1 MKVVVLGSGGQ
12 LAFDIFRLKP
22 EGVELTGLTRKEL
35 DVRDKEALIRTIR
48 ELKPDVVINTAAIV
62 RVDDAEIYESR
73 ALETN
78 AIPQKTLGELSASM
92 GFSVVYISTDYVF
105 DGTKREPYTEEDR
118 PNPINMYG
126 FSKHLGE
133 SLLMN
138 YTDRYYIV
146 RTSALF
152 GFKGSRSKGNV
163 VYNLIRK
170 FREGKIINL
179 IDDVY
184 FSPAYTYDVAQQIWK
199 FIMQKWDH
207 GIYHVVNDGFT
218 SPYGLGLEIFAI
230 LGVHPRISRVSLR
243 DMRFRAKRPRFSAMQ
258 SIKKVKL
265 RPWQE
270 AVREFLKEIDI
281 QKSL

>member
-22 EGVELTGLTRKEL
+22 EGVQLVGFTREQL
-35 DVRDKEALIRTIR
+35 DVRDKENLIRT
-48 ELKPDVVINTAAIV
+48 LKEVNPDVVINTAALV
-62 RVDDAEIYESR
+62 RVDDAEIYEDR
-73 ALETN
+73 VLEIN
-78 AIPQKTLGELSASM
+78 AVPQKILGELSSQL

-105 DGTKREPYTEEDR
+105 DGNKREPYTEEDT

-126 FSKHLGE
+126 FSKFLGE
-133 SLLMN
+133 KLLMN

-152 GFKGSRSKGNV
+152 GYKGSRSKGNV
-163 VYNLIRK
+163 VYNLIRR
-170 FREGKIINL
+170 FREGKTINL
-179 IDDVY
+179 IDDIY
-184 FSPAYTYDVAQQIWK
+184 FAPAYTYDVAQQIWR
-199 FIMQKWDH
+199 FIIQKWDY

-230 LGVHPRISRVSLR
+230 LGVHPRIARVSLN
-243 DMRFRAKRPRFSAMQ
+243 DMRFRARRPRYSVLQ
-258 SIKKVKL
+258 SIRRVKL

-270 AVREFLKEIDI
+270 AIRAFLEEIDI
-281 QKSL
+281 

>member
-22 EGVELTGLTRKEL
+22 EGVQLVGFTREQL
-35 DVRDKEALIRTIR
+35 DVRDKENLIRT
-48 ELKPDVVINTAAIV
+48 LKEVNPDVVINTAALV
-62 RVDDAEIYESR
+62 RVDDAEIYEDR
-73 ALETN
+73 VLEIN
-78 AIPQKTLGELSASM
+78 AVPQKILGELSSQL

-105 DGTKREPYTEEDR
+105 DGNKREPYTEEDT

-126 FSKHLGE
+126 FSKLLGE
-133 SLLMN
+133 KLLMN

-152 GFKGSRSKGNV
+152 GYKGSRSKGNV
-163 VYNLIRK
+163 VYNLIRR
-170 FREGKIINL
+170 FREGKTINL
-179 IDDVY
+179 IDDIY
-184 FSPAYTYDVAQQIWK
+184 FAPAYTYDVAQQIWR
-199 FIMQKWDH
+199 FIIQKWDY

-230 LGVHPRISRVSLR
+230 LGVHPRIARVSLN
-243 DMRFRAKRPRFSAMQ
+243 DMRFRARRPRYSVLQ
-258 SIKKVKL
+258 SIRRVKL

-270 AVREFLKEIDI
+270 AIRAFLEEIDI
-281 QKSL
+281 

>member
-22 EGVELTGLTRKEL
+22 EGVQLIGFTREQL
-35 DVRDKEALIRTIR
+35 DVRDKENLIKT
-48 ELKPDVVINTAAIV
+48 LKEINPDVVINTAALV
-62 RVDDAEIYESR
+62 RVDDAEIYEDR
-73 ALETN
+73 VLEVN
-78 AIPQKTLGELSASM
+78 SVPQKILGELSSQM

-105 DGTKREPYTEEDR
+105 DGTKREPYTEEDI

-126 FSKHLGE
+126 FSKLLGE
-133 SLLMN
+133 KLLMN

-152 GFKGSRSKGNV
+152 GYKGSRSKGNV
-163 VYNLIRK
+163 VYNLIRRFK
-170 FREGKIINL
+170 EGKTINL

-184 FSPAYTYDVAQQIWK
+184 FAPAYTYDVAQQIWR
-199 FIMQKWDH
+199 FIIQNWEH

-230 LGVHPRISRVSLR
+230 LGVHPRIARVSLS
-243 DMRFRAKRPRFSAMQ
+243 DMRFRAKRPRYSVLQ
-258 SIKKVKL
+258 STKKVKL
-265 RPWQE
+265 RSWQD
-270 AVREFLKEIDI
+270 AIRAFLEEIDI
-281 QKSL
+281 